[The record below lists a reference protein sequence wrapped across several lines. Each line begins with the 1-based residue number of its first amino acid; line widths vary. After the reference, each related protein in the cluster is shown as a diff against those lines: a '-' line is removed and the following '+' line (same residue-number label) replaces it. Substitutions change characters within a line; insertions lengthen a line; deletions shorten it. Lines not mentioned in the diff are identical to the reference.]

1 MDPHDGTTK
10 PNPTEALPIR
20 ALLIPVGNDLHALDM
35 TWVREVVATPLVTEV
50 PTAPSSVLG
59 VFNLR
64 GDIVPLFDTAALLGL
79 GTAASGEFAAVVE
92 TPKGLAGLVAT
103 GIPESVELGQSLGAT
118 ETEGMIASYAIGSRI
133 ATLLDLDALLAPARI
148 GGWAS

>member
-1 MDPHDGTTK
+1 MDPNETATT
-10 PNPTEALPIR
+10 PETTEAFPMR
-20 ALLIPVGNDLHALDM
+20 ALLVPVGPELHALDM
-35 TWVREVVATPLVTEV
+35 TWVREVVATPLVTEL
-50 PTAPSSVLG
+50 PGAPSSVLG

-79 GTAASGEFAAVVE
+79 GTAAGGRFAAVVE
-92 TPKGLAGLVAT
+92 TPMGLAGLVAT
-103 GIPESVELGQSLGAT
+103 GIPEAVELGESIGAT
-118 ETEGMIASYAIGSRI
+118 ETEGMLASYSIGNRI